1 MKEII
6 KEFPPGPDK
15 SLKRKYISPEPLSI
29 SKSIGNSAEK
39 LGLYDHLIFLRNE
52 GYCIIENVFEDS
64 FVAEIRKKIISLAE
78 ESEGDFKGLSAAM
91 LLGRDPIF
99 EEVVTNSKLLNI
111 VEFAVGKGALLSQLL
126 GGIRP
131 QGGGNFDIH
140 IDSAW
145 TPAPLPDY
153 PLMITACMPCEDF
166 TLKAGPTKVIPKS
179 HLYKRQPYKDEVKS
193 EDGAIPILC
202 KKGSLV
208 FWLGS
213 TWHGNY
219 PRLKK
224 GKRVVLHI
232 SFSRLMMRPIENY
245 DHLNDSWL
253 KGKPKSIKT
262 MLGRDDFLGTSTK
275 FSGGTDRSKT
285 IKTFN
290 RSHS

>member
-29 SKSIGNSAEK
+29 SKSIHNSAEK

-179 HLYKRQPYKDEVKS
+179 HLHKRQPYKDEVKS

-224 GKRVVLHI
+224 VR
-232 SFSRLMMRPIENY
+232 E
-245 DHLNDSWL
+245 
-253 KGKPKSIKT
+253 
-262 MLGRDDFLGTSTK
+262 
-275 FSGGTDRSKT
+275 
-285 IKTFN
+285 
-290 RSHS
+290 